1 MRLTWEPV
9 GSSKT
14 QLCSGCWGPEE
25 TWKSDSS
32 VGVSWRQRRVT
43 SEFKQGKIQG
53 VWSKVEAVRVGR
65 SRRPMTL
72 DKGSTVRGRRKDE
85 SQAPR

>member
-1 MRLTWEPV
+1 MEQQDTTLLRLL
-9 GSSKT
+9 GSRRDLEVRLK
-14 QLCSGCWGPEE
+14 CWGFME
-25 TWKSDSS
+25 TK
-32 VGVSWRQRRVT
+32 RVT

-65 SRRPMTL
+65 SQRPMTL

-85 SQAPR
+85 SQAPG